1 LGLYFLGASPAGN
14 REQSAF
20 PIWRIGFPGND
31 PRFILTTYYL
41 SCSCKPLA
49 NHANALRY
57 TGMMADVMAT
67 VASIADAKNLVT
79 GYLQNAG
86 WSVDRIDHFETM
98 SEAPIHDSRL
108 NQLFQSA
115 RKKGLAATLSP
126 YG

>member
-1 LGLYFLGASPAGN
+1 M
-14 REQSAF
+14 
-20 PIWRIGFPGND
+20 
-31 PRFILTTYYL
+31 TTYYL
-41 SCSCKPLA
+41 SCCCKPLA

-79 GYLQNAG
+79 GYLQNSG

-108 NQLFQSA
+108 NELFQSA

>member
-1 LGLYFLGASPAGN
+1 M
-14 REQSAF
+14 
-20 PIWRIGFPGND
+20 
-31 PRFILTTYYL
+31 TTYYL
-41 SCSCKPLA
+41 SCCCKPLA

-67 VASIADAKNLVT
+67 VGSVADAKSLVT
-79 GYLQNAG
+79 GYLQNTG